1 MERGKYRGRKGPVRR
16 ISAAEAKSIAKSGRY
31 RAGETLFLNV
41 APGGSKSWI
50 QRVTVDG
57 RRRDIGLGGYPLVSL
72 AEARE
77 AAFENRKLARAG
89 GDPLAEKR
97 RRRTPTF
104 REAANAVHEANKP
117 RWRNNHHIVS
127 WMQTLERH
135 AFPILGDMAVDRIGR
150 EDVLGV
156 LAPIWGEKQETA
168 RRVRQR
174 IRTVLRW
181 CQAHGYVEHNAAGE
195 QIDGALPSTPAVR
208 QHLRALPYAEV
219 PEALRVVE
227 ASRASSAVGLCFRFT
242 VLTAARSG
250 EARGAVWDEID
261 LDAREWRIPGSRMKG
276 GSEHRQPLSDAALAV
291 LEQARGIRDGSGL
304 VFPSPA
310 RPGRPLSD
318 MAMTKLLRDVG
329 LADRTTTHGLRSS
342 FRDWASECTDAPH
355 AVMELC
361 LAHAVGDSTERAYA
375 RSDLLAKRRALMQ
388 RWADFVT
395 GDDAGVARPRG

>member
-1 MERGKYRGRKGPVRR
+1 MRR

-41 APGGSKSWI
+41 APGGSKSWV
-50 QRVTVDG
+50 QRLTIDG

-77 AAFENRKLARAG
+77 AALENRKLARTG

-117 RWRNNHHIVS
+117 RWRNNHHIAS

-181 CQAHGYVEHNAAGE
+181 SQAHGYVEHNAAGE
-195 QIDGALPSTPAVR
+195 AIDGALPAMPAVR
-208 QHLRALPYAEV
+208 QHLRALPYTDV
-219 PEALRVVE
+219 PEALRLVE
-227 ASRASSAVGLCFRFT
+227 ASNASRGG
-242 VLTAARSG
+242 AARVQVS
-250 EARGAVWDEID
+250 DID
-261 LDAREWRIPGSRMKG
+261 REPAGR
-276 GSEHRQPLSDAALAV
+276 
-291 LEQARGIRDGSGL
+291 GSGRDL
-304 VFPSPA
+304 
-310 RPGRPLSD
+310 GRG
-318 MAMTKLLRDVG
+318 R
-329 LADRTTTHGLRSS
+329 H
-342 FRDWASECTDAPH
+342 
-355 AVMELC
+355 
-361 LAHAVGDSTERAYA
+361 
-375 RSDLLAKRRALMQ
+375 RR
-388 RWADFVT
+388 
-395 GDDAGVARPRG
+395 AGVADTGFAHEGRERASPAAIGRGDGCAGTGAGASGTGAAWCFRRLRGRVAR

>member
-1 MERGKYRGRKGPVRR
+1 MGQLTVAG
-16 ISAAEAKSIAKSGRY
+16 IKSLSRPGLHSD
-31 RAGETLFLNV
+31 GGTLYLNV

-50 QRVTVDG
+50 QRLTIGG

-72 AEARE
+72 AKARE
-77 AAFENRKLARAG
+77 KAFENRRLARAG

-104 REAANAVHEANKP
+104 REAAERTFEAHKP
-117 RWRNNHHIVS
+117 RWRNMQHTRS
-127 WMQTLERH
+127 WIGSLEKH
-135 AFPILGDMAVDRIGR
+135 AFPTLGDMPVDEVGR
-150 EDVLGV
+150 EDVLAV
-156 LAPIWGEKQETA
+156 LTPLWSSRPETA
-168 RRVRQR
+168 RKLRQR

-181 CQAHGYVEHNAAGE
+181 SMANGLVEFNVAGDL
-195 QIDGALPSTPAVR
+195 IDGALPSMPAVR
-208 QHLRALPYAEV
+208 EHFRALPYADV
-219 PEALRVVE
+219 PQALEVVE
-227 ASRASSAVGLCFRFT
+227 ASNASLAVKLCFRFT

-250 EARGAVWDEID
+250 EVRGATWGEID

-276 GSEHRQPLSDAALAV
+276 GVEHRQPLSDPAIEV
-291 LEQARGIRDGSGL
+291 LEQARPLRDESGL
-304 VFPSPA
+304 VFPSPS

-329 LADRTTTHGLRSS
+329 LAGRATVHGFRSS
-342 FRDWASECTDAPH
+342 FRDWASERTDAPH

-388 RWADFVT
+388 QWADFVA
-395 GDDAGVARPRG
+395 GDDADAVRPRG

>member
-1 MERGKYRGRKGPVRR
+1 MRR
-16 ISAAEAKSIAKSGRY
+16 IGAAEAKSIAKSGRY

-41 APGGSKSWI
+41 APGGSKSWV
-50 QRVTVDG
+50 QRLTIDG

-104 REAANAVHEANKP
+104 REAANAVHEANRP
-117 RWRNNHHIVS
+117 RWRNNHHIAS

-181 CQAHGYVEHNAAGE
+181 SQAHGHVEHNAAGE
-195 QIDGALPSTPAVR
+195 AIDGALPAMPAVR
-208 QHLRALPYAEV
+208 QHLRALPYADV
-219 PEALRVVE
+219 PEALRLVE
-227 ASRASSAVGLCFRFT
+227 ASNASLAVRLCFRFA

-250 EARGAVWDEID
+250 EARGAVWGEID
-261 LDAREWRIPGSRMKG
+261 TGAREWRIPGSRMKG
-276 GSEHRQPLSDAALAV
+276 GREHRQPLSDAAMAV
-291 LEQARGIRDGSGL
+291 LEQAREIRDGSGL

-375 RSDLLAKRRALMQ
+375 RSDLLEKRRALMQ
-388 RWADFVT
+388 SWANYVT
-395 GDDAGVARPRG
+395 GGDADVVRPHA

>member
-1 MERGKYRGRKGPVRR
+1 MRR
-16 ISAAEAKSIAKSGRY
+16 IGAAEAKSIAQSGRY

-41 APGGSKSWI
+41 APGGSKSWV
-50 QRVTVDG
+50 QRLTIDG

-117 RWRNNHHIVS
+117 RWRNDHHIAS

-181 CQAHGYVEHNAAGE
+181 CQAHGHVEHNAAGE
-195 QIDGALPSTPAVR
+195 AIDGALPAMPAVR
-208 QHLRALPYAEV
+208 QHLRALPYADV
-219 PEALRVVE
+219 PEALRLAE
-227 ASRASSAVGLCFRFT
+227 ASNASLAVRLAFRYLT
-242 VLTAARSG
+242 LTASRPG
-250 EARGAVWDEID
+250 EVRGATWAEVD
-261 LDAREWRIPGSRMKG
+261 LGAREWRIPGSRMKG
-276 GSEHRQPLSDAALAV
+276 GREHRQPLSDAAMAV
-291 LEQARGIRDGSGL
+291 LEQAREIRDGSGL

-329 LADRTTTHGLRSS
+329 LADRATVHGFRSS
-342 FRDWASECTDAPH
+342 FRDWAAECTDAPH

-361 LAHAVGDSTERAYA
+361 LAHSVGDSTERAYA

-388 RWADFVT
+388 SWADYVT
-395 GDDAGVARPRG
+395 GGDADVVRPHG

>member
-1 MERGKYRGRKGPVRR
+1 MRR
-16 ISAAEAKSIAKSGRY
+16 ISAAEARSIAKPARY

-41 APGGSKSWI
+41 APGGSKSWV
-50 QRVTVDG
+50 QRLTIDG
-57 RRRDIGLGGYPLVSL
+57 RRRDIGLGGYPLVLL

-117 RWRNNHHIVS
+117 RWRNNHHIAS

-156 LAPIWGEKQETA
+156 LAPIWGEKQEAA

-181 CQAHGYVEHNAAGE
+181 CQAHGHVEHNAAGE
-195 QIDGALPSTPAVR
+195 AIDGALPAMPAVR
-208 QHLRALPYAEV
+208 QHLRTLPYADV
-219 PEALRVVE
+219 PEALRIVE
-227 ASRASSAVGLCFRFT
+227 ASGASVAVKFAFRYLT
-242 VLTAARSG
+242 LTASRPG
-250 EARGAVWDEID
+250 EVRGATWAEVDVG
-261 LDAREWRIPGSRMKG
+261 AREWRIPGSRMKG
-276 GSEHRQPLSDAALAV
+276 GREHRQPLSDAAMAV

-388 RWADFVT
+388 RSADFVAG
-395 GDDAGVARPRG
+395 GDPA

>member
-1 MERGKYRGRKGPVRR
+1 MRR
-16 ISAAEAKSIAKSGRY
+16 ISAAEAKSIAQSGRY

-41 APGGSKSWI
+41 APGGSKSWV
-50 QRVTVDG
+50 QRLTIDG

-77 AAFENRKLARAG
+77 AALENRKLARAG

-104 REAANAVHEANKP
+104 REAANAVHEANRP
-117 RWRNNHHIVS
+117 RWRNDHHIAS

-135 AFPILGDMAVDRIGR
+135 AFPILGDMAVDRIDR

-181 CQAHGYVEHNAAGE
+181 CQAHGHVEHNAAGE
-195 QIDGALPSTPAVR
+195 AIEGALPSMPAVR
-208 QHLRALPYAEV
+208 QHLRALPYADV
-219 PEALRVVE
+219 PEALRLAE
-227 ASRASSAVGLCFRFT
+227 ASNASLAVRLAFRYLT
-242 VLTAARSG
+242 LTASRPG
-250 EARGAVWDEID
+250 EVRGATWGEID
-261 LDAREWRIPGSRMKG
+261 TGAREWRIPGSRMKG
-276 GSEHRQPLSDAALAV
+276 GREHRQPLSDAAMAV
-291 LEQARGIRDGSGL
+291 LEQAQELRDQSDL
-304 VFPSPA
+304 IFPSPT

-329 LADRTTTHGLRSS
+329 LADRATVHGFRSS
-342 FRDWASECTDAPH
+342 FRDWAAECTDAPH

-361 LAHAVGDSTERAYA
+361 LAHQVGDSTERAYA

-388 RWADFVT
+388 QWADYLAGT
-395 GDDAGVARPRG
+395 PAGVVQPHG

>member
-1 MERGKYRGRKGPVRR
+1 MRR

-41 APGGSKSWI
+41 APGGSKSWV
-50 QRVTVDG
+50 QRLTIDG

-117 RWRNNHHIVS
+117 RWRNNHHIAS

-181 CQAHGYVEHNAAGE
+181 CQAHGHVEHNAAGE
-195 QIDGALPSTPAVR
+195 AIDGALPSMPAVR
-208 QHLRALPYAEV
+208 QHLRALPYADV
-219 PEALRVVE
+219 PEALRLAE
-227 ASRASSAVGLCFRFT
+227 ASNASLAVRLAFRYLT
-242 VLTAARSG
+242 LTASRPG
-250 EARGAVWDEID
+250 EVRGATWGEID
-261 LDAREWRIPGSRMKG
+261 TGAREWRIPGSRMKG
-276 GSEHRQPLSDAALAV
+276 GSEHRQPLSDAAMAV
-291 LEQARGIRDGSGL
+291 LEQAREIRDGSGL

-329 LADRTTTHGLRSS
+329 LADRATVHGFRSS
-342 FRDWASECTDAPH
+342 FRDWAAECTDAPH

-375 RSDLLAKRRALMQ
+375 RSDLLEKRRALMQ
-388 RWADFVT
+388 QWADFVAG
-395 GDDAGVARPRG
+395 GDPA